1 MARIV
6 KEYDE
11 RYTEFLA
18 VAQDLFYRKGYEQTS
33 VQEIIN
39 TLGVAK
45 GTFYHY
51 FASKAELLNALVE
64 HQYLQTVAALEPIVA
79 DDGQSAVE
87 KFTSLFAHIGTW
99 KTANR
104 DLLMDALR
112 MFYQDENLRLRNT
125 MMAQSNAVV
134 APLLAQIIRQGVAE
148 SVFDVDYPDE
158 VAEIVLTMG
167 LACSEAIST
176 LLLAGTWDETAIHS
190 IECKLLVYQRSIE
203 RVLGAEQD
211 ALQLIDPDILNI
223 WLPNNETGTQQ

>member
-1 MARIV
+1 
-6 KEYDE
+6 
-11 RYTEFLA
+11 
-18 VAQDLFYRKGYEQTS
+18 
-33 VQEIIN
+33 
-39 TLGVAK
+39 
-45 GTFYHY
+45 
-51 FASKAELLNALVE
+51 
-64 HQYLQTVAALEPIVA
+64 
-79 DDGQSAVE
+79 VE